1 MGQEPDAAEQLRVI
15 DEAPALAKA
24 GSPGERALGVLSAV
38 ALFAVLTVSSVNRV
52 PVLLGCAVLVG
63 ALALVLR
70 WRWFH
75 LRAPGRRPHT
85 RAEEAVFLFA
95 PVTLA
100 IPGLKVLW
108 DNPADATAA
117 FVSAAVPAVV
127 LAVYLVLRW
136 RR

>member
-1 MGQEPDAAEQLRVI
+1 M
-15 DEAPALAKA
+15 
-24 GSPGERALGVLSAV
+24 
-38 ALFAVLTVSSVNRV
+38 
-52 PVLLGCAVLVG
+52 G

-70 WRWFH
+70 WRWLH

-85 RAEEAVFLFA
+85 KAEEAVFLFA

-108 DNPADATAA
+108 DNPADPAA
-117 FVSAAVPAVV
+117 ACVSAAVPAVV
-127 LAVYLVLRW
+127 PAVYLVLRW